1 MPIASFAELVRCKK
15 KWMKKSERAV
25 EKHILS
31 VTDCP
36 SAAAS
41 QLVGEVGLRTKGSI
55 LTAVEKL
62 LQIAL

>member
-1 MPIASFAELVRCKK
+1 
-15 KWMKKSERAV
+15 MKKSERAV
-25 EKHILS
+25 EKHILILI
-31 VTDCP
+31 DCP
-36 SAAAS
+36 SAAS

>member
-31 VTDCP
+31 MTDCP
-36 SAAAS
+36 SAAS